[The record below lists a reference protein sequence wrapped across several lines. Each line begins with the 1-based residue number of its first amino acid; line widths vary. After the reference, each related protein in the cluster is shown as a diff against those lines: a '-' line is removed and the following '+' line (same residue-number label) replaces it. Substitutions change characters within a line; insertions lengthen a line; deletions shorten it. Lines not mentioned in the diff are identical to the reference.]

1 VKKILPLALV
11 CLLAACATQPAP
23 TNNNQSTTPTATNNN
38 QPAATPSS
46 SQPTSAPSP
55 SALSSLKVGEASGS
69 IIVGS
74 EIIPL
79 KYAYATTGE
88 MFNEPAVVV
97 MVSETEM
104 TTEALDKAL
113 ASSFS
118 VFFPS
123 DNKGLEYKVGKGFWV
138 MYHPSSF
145 QTSGINTFKEY
156 SVENGIV
163 RGHDEDT
170 TNFDGKDYKRSVSFA
185 AKIIEK
191 KK

>member
-1 VKKILPLALV
+1 VKKILPLALIS
-11 CLLAACATQPAP
+11 LLAACATQPAT
-23 TNNNQSTTPTATNNN
+23 TNNNQSATATNNSPATTPPST
-38 QPAATPSS
+38 QPASTPS
-46 SQPTSAPSP
+46 PV
-55 SALSSLKVGEASGS
+55 ALNSLKVGEASGS
-69 IIVGS
+69 IVVGS
-74 EIIPL
+74 ETIPL

-88 MFNEPAVVV
+88 MFEEPAVVV
-97 MVSETEM
+97 MVSETEI
-104 TTEALDKAL
+104 TNEALNKAL

-138 MYHPSSF
+138 MYHPGSF

-170 TNFDGKDYKRSVSFA
+170 TNFDGKDYKRSVSFV